1 MTGVAFGLALVVA
14 ALAFR
19 ATGAGGSKVS
29 VSFVN
34 SEHSFGEGPV
44 TVECE
49 RLAFAVRNL
58 GARSVLID
66 VPEIV
71 DESWTQSQLA
81 RVLGPVKAHQTTQ
94 LYLYLPKGS
103 RPRSLRVRVN
113 QEGSVPQKIRFALR
127 LLFEKARGGYLGKQ
141 LWFGH
146 LQVPVAEFTI
156 SPNLATMPASGGN

>member
-1 MTGVAFGLALVVA
+1 MRLALLASTVDAAAGTSRSHSSGYFRRAMNRRRLWMTGVAVGLLLVVA

-34 SEHSFGEGPV
+34 FEHSFGEGPV

-58 GARSVLID
+58 GARSAFLD
-66 VPEIV
+66 VPDLT
-71 DESWTQSQLA
+71 DEDGTRVQMPH
-81 RVLGPVKAHQTTQ
+81 VLGPVKAHQTTQ

-103 RPRSLRVRVN
+103 RPR
-113 QEGSVPQKIRFALR
+113 
-127 LLFEKARGGYLGKQ
+127 
-141 LWFGH
+141 
-146 LQVPVAEFTI
+146 
-156 SPNLATMPASGGN
+156 